1 MYNENGTKNDK
12 AMSLITL
19 SMCEEKK
26 VLISYNQN
34 YEKIAMGL
42 LSYVADLKNV
52 DRLQKEMATYIQEE
66 DKKLFLWRDTDT
78 DNIVALV
85 GIEYAESVVLIRHL
99 SVNPSFRNEGL
110 IYKML
115 DKLNLLY
122 PIQSINGTLET
133 APIIAKWVQKN
144 AEMAPD
150 LDDDK

>member
-1 MYNENGTKNDK
+1 MYNENETKNDK
-12 AMSLITL
+12 AIPLITL

-52 DRLQKEMATYIQEE
+52 DRLQKEMATYTQEE

-115 DKLNLLY
+115 DKLNLIY
-122 PIQSINGTLET
+122 PIQAINGTLET

-144 AEMAPD
+144 AETAPD
-150 LDDDK
+150 LDDDI